1 MQYGQAAHQVQ
12 AAPGM
17 HPGGVHPGMHP
28 GGVHPGMHPGLN
40 HAHSAPQLAQRKLQ
54 LQQEPTGAAAGIP
67 GVGGAGGA
75 HSLGP
80 YAMFDEREFPR
91 V

>member
-1 MQYGQAAHQVQ
+1 MHPGGVH
-12 AAPGM
+12 PGM